1 MLGHSAIFPVF
12 PAEQPAMPVAL
23 ITPEEMISNPGP
35 EAQILREAGFD
46 VRYPANT
53 TFTRGLGTEDETIR
67 TLRGASALLAGG
79 EWLTEKVFAAV
90 RELRVVARAG
100 VGYDRVDV
108 AAATRHAVAVTI
120 TPTANHAAVA
130 EHTLALLFGVTRQIA
145 ISDRTMR
152 AGQWI
157 RRPLSPVRGR
167 TIGLVGLGRIGR
179 STAVRCAAL
188 GMKVIAYEVKPD
200 AAFVKQHGIE
210 MVTFEALLKQSDFVS
225 LHCPLTDETRGLMN
239 AAAFTKMK
247 PGSLFINTARG
258 GLVVEADLIAALQSG
273 HLGGAGLDVF
283 EKEPPDPKNPLF
295 QMNQVV
301 VTPHV
306 GGGDTQSIADMGDEA
321 ARCIVALSRGEWPDG
336 AVVNDS
342 LKSGWRW
349 SR

>member
-1 MLGHSAIFPVF
+1 M
-12 PAEQPAMPVAL
+12 PAAALPVAL
-23 ITPEEMISNPGP
+23 ITPEEMIRTPGP
-35 EAQILREAGFD
+35 EAQILREAGFE
-46 VRYPANT
+46 VRYPADT
-53 TFTRGLGTEDETIR
+53 TFTRGLGTEDETMRTIR
-67 TLRGASALLAGG
+67 GVNALLAGG

-90 RELRVVARAG
+90 PELRVVARAG

-108 AAATRHAVAVTI
+108 VAATRHGVAVTI

-130 EHTLALLFGVTRQIA
+130 EHTLALLFCVSRQIA

-157 RRPLSPVRGR
+157 RRRLSPVRGR

-200 AAFVKQHGIE
+200 VTFVKEHGIDL
-210 MVTFEALLKQSDFVS
+210 VSFEALLKQSDFVS
-225 LHCPLTDETRGLMN
+225 LHCPLTEETRGLMN
-239 AAAFTKMK
+239 AAAFAKMK

-258 GLVVEADLIAALQSG
+258 GLVVESDLIAALQSD

-295 QMNQVV
+295 QMDQVV
-301 VTPHV
+301 VAPHL
-306 GGGDTQSIADMGDEA
+306 GGGDTQSIADMGAEA
-321 ARCIVALSRGEWPDG
+321 ARCAVNLYRGQWRQG
-336 AVVNDS
+336 AVVNDL

-349 SR
+349 AR